1 MYATVS
7 VKFNI
12 PNSPFFENK
21 FDPIIISQ
29 DFSRLPRW
37 TVNLCGGWIK
47 KNTKNIY
54 IYKMKNNDNGG
65 KQKSQT
71 KKSKKII
78 QITKKYETIRE
89 RNETKQTI
97 RGRERKEK
105 KRNETKRE
113 RER

>member
-1 MYATVS
+1 
-7 VKFNI
+7 
-12 PNSPFFENK
+12 
-21 FDPIIISQ
+21 
-29 DFSRLPRW
+29 
-37 TVNLCGGWIK
+37 
-47 KNTKNIY
+47 
-54 IYKMKNNDNGG
+54 MKNNDNGG